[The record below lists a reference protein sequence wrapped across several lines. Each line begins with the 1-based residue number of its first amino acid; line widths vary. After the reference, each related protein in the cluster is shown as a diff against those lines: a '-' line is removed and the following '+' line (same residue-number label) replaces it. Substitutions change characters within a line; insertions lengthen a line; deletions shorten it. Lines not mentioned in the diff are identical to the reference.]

1 MNYKNLIFIIIILFV
16 VGFIY
21 NKINYY
27 ISYQEKKDD
36 LNLIK
41 KYLLEDDKNI
51 EKIVNNKRP
60 KIWIYL
66 NHEINSYKWIDFG
79 SRNSKIEWTQG
90 MSIEDIVHAL
100 DMQHWI
106 GQGLAV
112 ALNGER
118 CPLDIHPQQGDEV
131 ALLPPVSGG

>member
-1 MNYKNLIFIIIILFV
+1 V
-16 VGFIY
+16 
-21 NKINYY
+21 
-27 ISYQEKKDD
+27 
-36 LNLIK
+36 
-41 KYLLEDDKNI
+41 
-51 EKIVNNKRP
+51 
-60 KIWIYL
+60 
-66 NHEINSYKWIDFG
+66 
-79 SRNSKIEWTQG
+79 EWHHG